1 MRPHD
6 ARPDTGRLLL
16 VGRAKRSFRTTLFIA
31 TGDIAEQW
39 TTWTDTTLLAPLDV
53 QDFAKAG
60 WSRSAAPSSANFFAA
75 SRYMRSARSRS
86 AAEGSCMG
94 PVSPGDGSAASAP
107 GSALAGVTL
116 LFLMWFKLS
125 ELRFKPNL
133 CDRPLFLRT
142 RLADSDRRPLP
153 FHGKTIH

>member
-1 MRPHD
+1 MR
-6 ARPDTGRLLL
+6 LIQ
-16 VGRAKRSFRTTLFIA
+16 LFSA
-31 TGDIAEQW
+31 
-39 TTWTDTTLLAPLDV
+39 LLDV

-75 SRYMRSARSRS
+75 SRYMRSTRARS

-107 GSALAGVTL
+107 GSALAGVTVV
-116 LFLMWFKLS
+116 FDVVQVVG
-125 ELRFKPNL
+125 LRFKLNL

-142 RLADSDRRPLP
+142 RLADS
-153 FHGKTIH
+153 